1 MDVTKW
7 ALEKAKNYVEAVSHS
22 DYYAFPING
31 KGKENHVI
39 IAIYRRETVLQA
51 IITEKIL
58 NACKVEVDTLKL
70 SKLQLDRMRQ
80 AFGKPLQ
87 EIHVLEYENYK
98 DMEKDANN
106 NLRATT
112 FEKVV
117 ARKIEAALN
126 IKTKWIGAMKHST
139 FDVWLENGQHLEC
152 KGMRGAFEQ
161 VVK

>member
-1 MDVTKW
+1 MDVTQW
-7 ALEKAKNYVEAVSHS
+7 ALEKAKNYVESVLHG
-22 DYYAFPING
+22 DFYAFPVNG

-39 IAIYRRETVLQA
+39 IVIYRRETVLQS

-70 SKLQLDRMRQ
+70 AKLQLDRIRQ

-98 DMEKDANN
+98 DMEKDARNG
-106 NLRATT
+106 LRATT

-117 ARKIEAALN
+117 ARKIESALN
-126 IKTKWIGAMKHST
+126 IKTKWVGALKNST

-152 KGMRGAFEQ
+152 KGLRGAFEQ
-161 VVK
+161 ATK